1 MAKTRVGVYICHC
14 GVNIKSTVNVEKLT
28 QFASTLPHV
37 TVAKDYIYLC
47 SDPGQELIRNDIKEH
62 NLNRIVVAAC
72 SPRMHEPTFRKV
84 LRTSGINP
92 YCVEIA
98 NIREHCSWVH
108 EDAKKA
114 TKKAESILA
123 ATVAKT
129 SLLEPLEEKEVDV
142 IPQALVIGG
151 GIAGIQAALDIA
163 DTGYKVYLVEKEPS
177 IGGHMMQL
185 DKTFPTLDCSACILT
200 PKMSDVG
207 NHPNI
212 ELLTYSEITEVKG
225 YVGNFKV
232 TIKKKPRYILEDK
245 CNGCGN
251 CVSYCPVEMPDT
263 FNMNLSSTKCLY
275 IPFPQAVPA
284 CYVINPDY
292 CRYTL
297 RRECKQCEPVCK
309 DLKAIDLKQKEEF
322 LDIEVGTI
330 IVATGFDTFDPK
342 LKPELGYGLYP
353 NVITGLEFERLSSAS
368 GPTTGTVT
376 IDGKKPKNV
385 VFVHCVGSRDKAL
398 GNEYCSRVCC
408 MYTAKQAHLI
418 KEKLPDAKVTV
429 FYIDVRAFGKGFEEF
444 YDRVKQEGII
454 YRRGNVAEVYKK
466 GDNLVVKAEDTLMGQ
481 LVEVEA
487 DLVVLAVG
495 LVPSTSSSEISNIL
509 KLSQSADRF
518 FLEAHPKLRPVD
530 TASDGIFLAG
540 CCQGPKD
547 IPDTV
552 AQASGAAAKASIPL
566 SQGKVKT
573 EVQVAQVEENL
584 CRACGF
590 CVETCPY
597 EAIELIAREQSGK
610 SVEVASVNE
619 VLCKGCG
626 ACAAAC
632 LSGAIQQKSF
642 TDEQL
647 LSMIASLGELYE

>member
-14 GVNIKSTVNVEKLT
+14 GVNIKSTVDVEKLT
-28 QFASTLPHV
+28 RFASTLPHV

-108 EDAKKA
+108 EDAAKA

-142 IPQALVIGG
+142 IPRALVIGG

-212 ELLTYSEITEVKG
+212 ELLTYSEITDVKG
-225 YVGNFKV
+225 YVGNFTV
-232 TIKKKPRYILEDK
+232 TVKKKPRYILEDK

-251 CVSYCPVEMPDT
+251 CVSYCPVEMPDA

-284 CYVINPDY
+284 CYVINPAY

-309 DLKAIDLKQKEEF
+309 DLQAIDLKQKEECV
-322 LDIEVGTI
+322 DIEVGTI
-330 IVATGFDTFDPK
+330 VVATGFDTFDPK

-368 GPTTGTVT
+368 GPTTGTVA
-376 IDGKKPKNV
+376 INGNKPKNV

-418 KEKLPDAKVTV
+418 KEKLPDANVTV

-466 GDNLVVKAEDTLMGQ
+466 GDNLIVKAEDTLMGQ

-495 LVPSTSSSEISNIL
+495 LVPSTSSSEISSIL

-573 EVQVAQVEENL
+573 EVQVARVEENL

-597 EAIELIAREQSGK
+597 EAIELITRERAGK
-610 SVEVASVNE
+610 AVEVASVNE

-647 LSMIASLGELYE
+647 LSMISSLGALYE

>member
-1 MAKTRVGVYICHC
+1 MGKARVGVYICHC
-14 GVNIKSTVNVEKLT
+14 GVNIQATVDVSRLAR
-28 QFASTLPHV
+28 FAATLPQV
-37 TVAKDYIYLC
+37 AVAKDYIYLC
-47 SDPGQELIRNDIKEH
+47 SDPGQELIRNDIREH

-84 LRTSGINP
+84 LGKAGLNP
-92 YCVEIA
+92 YCLEIA

-108 EDAKKA
+108 QDIEKA
-114 TKKAESILA
+114 TRKAESILA

-129 SLLEPLEEKEVDV
+129 RLLEPLEEKEVDV
-142 IPQALVIGG
+142 VPTALVIGG

-163 DTGYKVYLVEKEPS
+163 DTGFKVYLVEKEPS

-212 ELLTYSEITEVKG
+212 ELLTYSEIAEVKG

-232 TIKKKPRYILEDK
+232 TIRKKPRYIDAER
-245 CNGCGN
+245 CNGCGQ
-251 CVSYCPVEMPDT
+251 CISYCPVEMPDL
-263 FNMNLSSTKCLY
+263 FNMSLSKSKCLY

-284 CYVINPDY
+284 KAVINPAY

-309 DLKAIDLKQKEEF
+309 DLKAIDLKQKEQLVEV
-322 LDIEVGTI
+322 DVGTI
-330 IVATGFDTFDPK
+330 IVATGFDTFNPA

-368 GPTTGTVT
+368 GPTSGTVT
-376 IDGKKPKNV
+376 INGKKPKKV
-385 VFVHCVGSRDKAL
+385 VFVHCVGSRDKSI

-418 KEKLPDAKVTV
+418 HDKLPDAEITV

-444 YDRVKQEGII
+444 YDRVKQEGIT

-466 GDNLVVKAEDTLMGQ
+466 GDTLVVKAEDTLLGQ
-481 LVEVEA
+481 LLELEA

-495 LVPSTSSSEISNIL
+495 MVPSAGSAAVSSLL
-509 KLSQSADRF
+509 KLSQSADSF

-552 AQASGAAAKASIPL
+552 AQASGAAARACIPL
-566 SQGKVKT
+566 ARGKVKT
-573 EVQVAQVEENL
+573 EVQVAQVDEKL

-590 CVETCPY
+590 CIETCPY
-597 EAIELIAREQSGK
+597 EAIGLKRMETAGIARD
-610 SVEVASVNE
+610 VASVNE

-647 LSMIASLGELYE
+647 LSMIAAFGERYE

>member
-1 MAKTRVGVYICHC
+1 MGKTRIGVYICHC
-14 GVNIKSTVNVEKLT
+14 GVNIGSTVDVSRVAR
-28 QFASTLPHV
+28 FAATLPHV
-37 TVAKDYIYLC
+37 AVAKDYIYLC
-47 SDPGQELIRNDIKEH
+47 SDPGQELIRNDIREH
-62 NLNRIVVAAC
+62 NLNRVVVAAC

-84 LRTSGINP
+84 LGKADLNP
-92 YCVEIA
+92 YCLEIA

-108 EDAKKA
+108 HDIEKA
-114 TKKAESILA
+114 TRKAESIIA
-123 ATVAKT
+123 ATVAKAG
-129 SLLEPLEEKEVDV
+129 LLEPLEEKEVDV
-142 IPQALVIGG
+142 VPSALVIGG

-163 DTGYKVYLVEKEPS
+163 DMGFKVYLVEKEPS

-212 ELLTYSEITEVKG
+212 ELLTYSEIADVKG

-232 TIKKKPRYILEDK
+232 TIKKKPRYIVEDR
-245 CNGCGN
+245 CNGCGQ
-251 CVSYCPVEMPDT
+251 CASYCPVEMPDL
-263 FNMNLSSTKCLY
+263 FNMGLSRIKCLY

-284 CYVINPDY
+284 KYVINPAY

-309 DLKAIDLKQKEEF
+309 DLKAIDLKQKEQLIEV
-322 LDIEVGTI
+322 EVGTI
-330 IVATGFDTFDPK
+330 IVATGFDTFNPA

-368 GPTTGTVT
+368 GPTAGTVA
-376 IDGKKPKNV
+376 INGKKPQKV
-385 VFVHCVGSRDKAL
+385 VFVHCVGSRDKSI

-418 KEKLPDAKVTV
+418 HEKLPDAEVTV

-444 YDRVKQEGII
+444 YDRVKQEGVM

-466 GDNLVVKAEDTLMGQ
+466 GDTLVVKAEDTLLGQ
-481 LVEVEA
+481 LLELEA

-495 LVPSTSSSEISNIL
+495 MVPSASSAAVSSLL

-552 AQASGAAAKASIPL
+552 AQASGAAARACIPL
-566 SQGKVKT
+566 AQGKVKT
-573 EVQVAQVEENL
+573 EAQVAQVDEKL

-590 CVETCPY
+590 CIEACPY
-597 EAIELIAREQSGK
+597 EAIALKRVEEAGLARD
-610 SVEVASVNE
+610 VAAVNE

-647 LSMIASLGELYE
+647 LSMIASFGERYE

>member
-1 MAKTRVGVYICHC
+1 MAKIRVGVYICHC
-14 GVNIKSTVNVEKLT
+14 GVNIKSTVDVIKLT
-28 QFASTLPHV
+28 QFSLTLPHV
-37 TVAKDYIYLC
+37 SVAKDYIYLC
-47 SDPGQELIRNDIKEH
+47 SDPGQELIRNDIKEFQ
-62 NLNRIVVAAC
+62 LNRIVVASC

-84 LRTSGINP
+84 LRSAGLNP
-92 YCVEIA
+92 YCLEMA

-108 EDAKKA
+108 EDSKKA
-114 TKKAESILA
+114 TQKAESILA
-123 ATVAKT
+123 AAVAKA

-142 IPQALVIGG
+142 TPAALVLGG

-163 DTGYKVYLVEKEPS
+163 DTGFKVYLVEKEPS

-232 TIKKKPRYILEDK
+232 SIKKKPRYILEDR
-245 CNGCGN
+245 CNGCGI
-251 CVSYCPVEMPDT
+251 CVSYCPVEMPDP
-263 FNMNLSSTKCLY
+263 FNMNLSKTKCLY

-284 CYVINPDY
+284 CFVIDPNY

-309 DLKAIDLKQKEEF
+309 DLKAIDLKQKEQFIEV
-322 LDIEVGTI
+322 EVGTI
-330 IVATGFDTFDPK
+330 IVATGFDTFDPT

-368 GPTTGTVT
+368 GPTLGEIT
-376 IDGKKPKNV
+376 INGKKPKNV
-385 VFVHCVGSRDKAL
+385 VFVHCVGSRDKSID
-398 GNEYCSRVCC
+398 NEYCSRVCC

-418 KEKLPDAKVTV
+418 KEKIPDAKVTA
-429 FYIDVRAFGKGFEEF
+429 FYIDMRAFGKGFEEF

-454 YRRGNVAEVYKK
+454 YRRGNVSEVFKRGEK
-466 GDNLVVKAEDTLMGQ
+466 LIVKAEDTLMGQ
-481 LVEVEA
+481 LMEVEA

-495 LVPSTSSSEISNIL
+495 MVPRADSNEVANLL
-509 KLSQSADRF
+509 KLSQSSDKF
-518 FLEAHPKLRPVD
+518 LLEAHPKLRPVD

-552 AQASGAAAKASIPL
+552 AQASGAAAKACIPL
-566 SQGKVKT
+566 SQGKVRT
-573 EVQVAQVEENL
+573 EALVSQVDEYI
-584 CRACGF
+584 CRGCGF
-590 CVETCPY
+590 CIEVCPY
-597 EAIELIAREQSGK
+597 EAIERK
-610 SVEVASVNE
+610 SIERYGHMVEVASVNE
-619 VLCKGCG
+619 VICKGCG

-647 LSMIASLGELYE
+647 LSMIASLGEYYE

>member
-1 MAKTRVGVYICHC
+1 MGKIKVGVYICHC
-14 GVNIKSTVNVEKLT
+14 GVNIKSTVDVTKLT
-28 QFASTLPHV
+28 EFASTLPHV
-37 TVAKDYIYLC
+37 SIAKDYIYLC
-47 SDPGQELIRNDIKEH
+47 SDPGQELIRNDIKEF

-84 LRTSGINP
+84 LRSAGVNP
-92 YCVEIA
+92 YCLEIA

-108 EDAKKA
+108 EDIEKA
-114 TKKAESILA
+114 TRKAESILA
-123 ATVAKT
+123 ATVAKA

-142 IPQALVIGG
+142 IPAALVLGG

-163 DTGYKVYLVEKEPS
+163 DTGYKVYLVEKDPS

-212 ELLTYSEITEVKG
+212 ELLTYSEITDVGG

-232 TIKKKPRYILEDK
+232 TIKKKPRYIIEDK

-251 CVSYCPVEMPDT
+251 CVSYCPIEMPDP
-263 FNMNLSSTKCLY
+263 FNLNLSKTKCLY

-284 CYVINPDY
+284 CFVIDPDY

-297 RRECKQCEPVCK
+297 NRECKQCEPVCK
-309 DLKAIDLKQKEEF
+309 ELGAIDLKQKEQF
-322 LDIEVGTI
+322 IEVDVGTI
-330 IVATGFDTFDPK
+330 IVATGFDTFDPT

-368 GPTTGTVT
+368 GPTTGDVM
-376 IDGKKPKNV
+376 INGKKPKNV
-385 VFVHCVGSRDKAL
+385 VFIHCVGSRDKTV

-418 KEKLPDAKVTV
+418 KDKIPDAKVTV

-444 YDRVKQEGII
+444 YDRVKQEGTI
-454 YRRGNVAEVYKK
+454 YRRGNVAEVYKRGEK
-466 GDNLVVKAEDTLMGQ
+466 LVVKAEDTLLGQ
-481 LVEVEA
+481 LVEVET

-495 LVPSTSSSEISNIL
+495 MVPRADSNKVNNIL
-509 KLSQSADRF
+509 KLSQSADKF
-518 FLEAHPKLRPVD
+518 LLEAHPKLRPVD

-552 AQASGAAAKASIPL
+552 AQASAAASKACIPL
-566 SQGKVKT
+566 SQGKVRT
-573 EVQVAQVEENL
+573 EAQVAQVNEIL
-584 CRACGF
+584 CRGCGF
-590 CVETCPY
+590 CVEVCPY
-597 EAIELIAREQSGK
+597 DAIELKPTGIAGK
-610 SVEVASVNE
+610 TVDVASVNE

-647 LSMIASLGELYE
+647 LSMIASLGECYE

>member
-14 GVNIKSTVNVEKLT
+14 GVNIKSTVDVEKLT
-28 QFASTLPHV
+28 RFASTLPHV

-72 SPRMHEPTFRKV
+72 SPRMHELTFRKV

-108 EDAKKA
+108 EDAAKA

-142 IPQALVIGG
+142 IPRALVIGG

-212 ELLTYSEITEVKG
+212 ELLTYSEITDVKG
-225 YVGNFKV
+225 YVGNFTV
-232 TIKKKPRYILEDK
+232 TVKKKPRYILEDK

-251 CVSYCPVEMPDT
+251 CVSYCPVEMPDA

-284 CYVINPDY
+284 CYVINPAY

-309 DLKAIDLKQKEEF
+309 DLQAIDLKQKEECV
-322 LDIEVGTI
+322 DIEVGTI
-330 IVATGFDTFDPK
+330 VVATGFDTFDPK

-368 GPTTGTVT
+368 GPTTGTVA
-376 IDGKKPKNV
+376 INGNKPKNV

-418 KEKLPDAKVTV
+418 KEKLPDANVTV

-466 GDNLVVKAEDTLMGQ
+466 GDNLIVKAEDTLMGQ

-495 LVPSTSSSEISNIL
+495 LVPSTSSSEISSIL

-573 EVQVAQVEENL
+573 EVQVARVEENL

-597 EAIELIAREQSGK
+597 EAIELITRERAGK
-610 SVEVASVNE
+610 AVEVASVNE

-647 LSMIASLGELYE
+647 LSMISSLGALYE